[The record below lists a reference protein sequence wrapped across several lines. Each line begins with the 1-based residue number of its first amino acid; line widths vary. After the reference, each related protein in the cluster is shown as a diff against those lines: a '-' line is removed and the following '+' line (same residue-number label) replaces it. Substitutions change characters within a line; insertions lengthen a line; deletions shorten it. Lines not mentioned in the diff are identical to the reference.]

1 MIHVNPKEKALS
13 TLQPKFEHNGWTFEG
28 CPLLHRL
35 VVTGEEEE
43 VLRRIKEISSEF
55 VQVSRPSLFSTMM
68 PKKPATP
75 IPLLMYPCQCDKA
88 CNCKL
93 GICLECDVH
102 FYKRTEVMKK
112 N

>member
-43 VLRRIKEISSEF
+43 HIEIPAKQQARF
-55 VQVSRPSLFSTMM
+55 SRVVAEMQMLGFIRTSN
-68 PKKPATP
+68 KKTDHVARLTF
-75 IPLLMYPCQCDKA
+75 
-88 CNCKL
+88 
-93 GICLECDVH
+93 GGS
-102 FYKRTEVMKK
+102 
-112 N
+112 